1 MICQLKLVY
10 YSILF
15 SIFYLISGENVQRE
29 LIQRIEYLPNICT
42 EFANGKDNSIPL
54 LKSAFDFY
62 KEFMKHF
69 HSSSRSHNEEFL
81 PKYS

>member
-1 MICQLKLVY
+1 MTDDESTFGIQLTNL
-10 YSILF
+10 L
-15 SIFYLISGENVQRE
+15 GENVQRE

-42 EFANGKDNSIPL
+42 ELANGKDNSILL

-62 KEFMKHF
+62 KEFMEHF
-69 HSSSRSHNEEFL
+69 HSSSRSYNEESL